1 MFDLL
6 SNPFQLKKNC
16 EGGTVFRIFLRYNY
30 NIRNP
35 SKLSIKEKTTCS
47 YAHSLIDKVYGHS
60 RNTITLVCCLLLT
73 LKNSKSKDNRSQHA
87 RLLRQLQRSRQKK
100 PNPRNFR
107 ILVADKINR
116 LMVRSFVFLTL
127 N

>member
-35 SKLSIKEKTTCS
+35 SKIWIKEKKTCS

-73 LKNSKSKDNRSQHA
+73 LKIQNQRTIDPSTLDYLDNCKGRDKKSQTLETSEF
-87 RLLRQLQRSRQKK
+87 LLLIK
-100 PNPRNFR
+100 
-107 ILVADKINR
+107 
-116 LMVRSFVFLTL
+116 
-127 N
+127 